1 MSAGVIFGVKVRKGK
16 ITAKVAKN
24 IDKID
29 PRGIFAWG
37 KNGGVNLFSVQRGN
51 MVFRLILKCPL
62 PNGKQSTSIHVSD
75 SRQTDIFFRSNA
87 HLITI

>member
-1 MSAGVIFGVKVRKGK
+1 MSAGIIFGVKVKKGK

-24 IDKID
+24 VDKID

-37 KNGGVNLFSVQRGN
+37 KTGGN

-62 PNGKQSTSIHVSD
+62 PNNEQSTSINVSD
-75 SRQTDIFFRSNA
+75 
-87 HLITI
+87 